1 MSDSRNSDDDKLF
14 LEAEEPEKLL
24 EGDALGADQQTGV
37 DVTGEETSGEESA
50 EAEPTVE
57 QLQEQLAQVQKEYE
71 QEHDLYLRAVA
82 ELRNYKRRVA
92 QQQAQ
97 QMQYA
102 NESLLTALLP
112 VLDHFELALQS
123 AGAADEPA
131 DQLTAGIR
139 MVYQQLMDV
148 LGQFGLEPIEAAGE
162 NFNPDLHQAAERQ
175 PVEPGD
181 PAAGMVIAQL
191 RQGYRLHERVLQPA
205 QVKVAVADEAN
216 NTE

>member
-1 MSDSRNSDDDKLF
+1 MSETRNTDDDKLS

-24 EGDALGADQQTGV
+24 EGDALGADQQSPDQQTGA

-57 QLQEQLAQVQKEYE
+57 QLQEQYE

-139 MVYQQLMDV
+139 MVYQQLMEV

-175 PVEPGD
+175 PVEPGN
-181 PAAGMVIAQL
+181 PATGTVIAQL
-191 RQGYRLHERVLQPA
+191 RRGYRLHERVLQPA